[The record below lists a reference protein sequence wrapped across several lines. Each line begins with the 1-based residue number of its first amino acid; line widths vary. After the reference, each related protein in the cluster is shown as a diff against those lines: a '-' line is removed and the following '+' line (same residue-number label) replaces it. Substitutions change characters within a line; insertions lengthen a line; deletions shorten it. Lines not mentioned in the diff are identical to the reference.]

1 MPMRNTLLKSSA
13 LAALLVATSFA
24 YAQAPEP
31 HRGEAKSEK
40 SEKATPPAAHSGQAE
55 QNRERSAQSEQRQAR
70 PEQKG
75 AEQRSAAPEHNRAG
89 NERSNRNAAEENK
102 RPGTL
107 GQGAEPGK
115 TQHNA
120 GKNAE
125 EQRKSAQEQNKGAAE
140 QRKSAEDQRK
150 NAEEQRKSAEEQR
163 KNAEEQR
170 KNSAKNAEEQRKND
184 AERNQADKNKSTAGT
199 PEQEKQ
205 STQTPGQNQQPTAQ
219 SKQPSPT
226 SNSAQQNQP
235 SPNTNRAQQNPPSP
249 ATNSAQQNNEQNR
262 TQQNT
267 AVKANQLQPQKKV
280 EISEKISHS
289 RDIAP
294 PERNIN
300 VSINVG
306 TVVPSHVRFHRLPR
320 EVWEIEPQYRDYDYF
335 TTEED
340 IVIVEPRTHRI
351 VSLVPRDPARARRE
365 VTEYS
370 SSGGRVSS
378 SQSSQSRVSGSSAT
392 AQASPCQ
399 IMRRDPSSGQL
410 SEVRPQ
416 DLSRSTVGSGGG
428 QNDQLTVTVQMGNDQ
443 PTPPIPLD
451 ARAGQVVAS
460 TQGNGDC
467 QITIE
472 PERR

>member
-40 SEKATPPAAHSGQAE
+40 SEKATPPAAHSRQAE

-75 AEQRSAAPEHNRAG
+75 AEQRPAAPEHNRAG
-89 NERSNRNAAEENK
+89 NERPNRNTAEENK
-102 RPGTL
+102 RPSTL
-107 GQGAEPGK
+107 GQGAEPNK
-115 TQHNA
+115 NA

-140 QRKSAEDQRK
+140 QRKSAEDQGK
-150 NAEEQRKSAEEQR
+150 NAEEKRKSAEEQR

-170 KNSAKNAEEQRKND
+170 KNSAKNAEEQRKKD

-205 STQTPGQNQQPTAQ
+205 KGAATQTPGQNQQPTAQ
-219 SKQPSPT
+219 SKQPSSTP
-226 SNSAQQNQP
+226 NSAQQNQP
-235 SPNTNRAQQNPPSP
+235 SPSTNRAQQNAPSP

-267 AVKANQLQPQKKV
+267 AANANQLQPQKKV

-320 EVWEIEPQYRDYDYF
+320 EVWEIEPRYRDYDYF

-378 SQSSQSRVSGSSAT
+378 SQSRVSGSSAT

-428 QNDQLTVTVQMGNDQ
+428 QDGQLTVTVQMGNDQ